1 MVAVAQGDVEAV
13 GQLEHHAGTGARA
26 AGLDEAQM
34 ASRYAGVGRQVHLA
48 QAPLPTPLAQQRAD
62 GRRGARAGHGGFDL
76 APRRQRDAYLER
88 KDLTSVSPGALLAS
102 WRCPPPPGRARA
114 GGRYGGFAPTDW
126 GLVATVAVLWG
137 ASFLFIELGLE
148 HLSPPVVAFARV
160 FFGATALVLL
170 PAARRSVPRS
180 EWAPIALLGVILDN
194 DPVPAVRCGP
204 AVDRVVAGRNDQR
217 GRAAV
222 HGTRSRRC
230 RPAAARPHAGG
241 RTSHRLPRRGRDHV
255 SLDRRGRVHGL
266 GIALVLAATFLY
278 GCAFNLLGPLQ
289 RRNGALPVILRA
301 QAVALVLLAPAAAVG
316 ATDSEF
322 AWSSLAAMVAR
333 ARSEPGWPSWPS
345 PR

>member
-1 MVAVAQGDVEAV
+1 MAVSTSTQAERAPA
-13 GQLEHHAGTGARA
+13 AGTA
-26 AGLDEAQM
+26 A
-34 ASRYAGVGRQVHLA
+34 
-48 QAPLPTPLAQQRAD
+48 
-62 GRRGARAGHGGFDL
+62 
-76 APRRQRDAYLER
+76 
-88 KDLTSVSPGALLAS
+88 
-102 WRCPPPPGRARA
+102 
-114 GGRYGGFAPTDW
+114 FAPTDW

-180 EWAPIALLGVILDN
+180 EWAPIALLGVIWITIPFLLFAVAQQWIESSLAAMIN
-194 DPVPAVRCGP
+194 AGAPLFTALVAAVVVRQLPARMQVAGLLIGFLG
-204 AVDRVVAGRNDQR
+204 VVAI
-217 GRAAV
+217 
-222 HGTRSRRC
+222 
-230 RPAAARPHAGG
+230 
-241 RTSHRLPRRGRDHV
+241 TSPSIGEGE
-255 SLDRRGRVHGL
+255 STGL

-322 AWSSLAAMVAR
+322 AWSSLAAMVALGALGTGVAFVAFTTLIGRVGATRGSVTIYFIPVVAIVLGALLLDESIEVAAVFGTALVLVGAFLTSRQASAPR
-333 ARSEPGWPSWPS
+333 ARGRSAE
-345 PR
+345 